1 MLHHCAGPYVLSQ
14 PALERFEV
22 RSRVGAGSFGTVFE
36 AFDRQ
41 RNRVV
46 ALKVLSLVSHV
57 TVARFKR
64 EFRTLASLR
73 HPNLA
78 SLYELV
84 VLGDQWL
91 LTMEM
96 VRGTDLLEHL
106 AFIELQESFL
116 QERPDFDGDERVV
129 FRRRGRTVSAY
140 YIEQVRAAFQQ
151 LATALAVLHSNGVIH
166 RDIKPSNIMI
176 ARDGRVVVLD
186 FGLAVETALDD
197 SLDRRTIVG
206 TPGYMS
212 PEQIA
217 AKPPTAASDWYSFGV
232 LLHQA
237 LTGKMPF
244 DAPTPID
251 ILRQQVEIEPPH
263 ANIIVP
269 GVPDDLASLAFDCMQ
284 RDPLA
289 RPSDMQILERL
300 GIADFDP
307 GRIERARTR
316 SGPVSGRG
324 RELRTLETWLDL
336 LQPGEPRVFLISGDP
351 GAGKSSLIDVF
362 LDRVRARGDAMILAG
377 RCQPWESVPFNAV
390 DGVVDSLAREIRHAK
405 TPEVLDAL
413 GRSAAVAELFQA
425 LDGIAPPALDETVAI
440 PQGDRLVSRA
450 AAELRAVVE
459 AAAGGRIAVI
469 VVDDAQWGDYASAR
483 ILSRLA
489 ATGGKGRIAV
499 VLSFTADD
507 WRTSLLLQGLD
518 LEQMEPKPRRLEL
531 GPLSRRTTAKMI
543 REKLG
548 RASHNI
554 VDRLHRE
561 SGGNPA
567 LIEMALAD
575 GNGSLAAAVQAR
587 LASLSAAARSLF
599 DIVFASEVPV
609 EQNQLEQ
616 TLELIESD
624 EALRSLSAQRL
635 IRIRRTGNLAEVSPF
650 HERLRLSSGA

>member
-1 MLHHCAGPYVLSQ
+1 M
-14 PALERFEV
+14 
-22 RSRVGAGSFGTVFE
+22 RSRVGAGSFGTVYE

-46 ALKVLSLVSHV
+46 ALKVLSLVSPV

-64 EFRTLASLR
+64 EFRTLAALR

-78 SLYELV
+78 SLHELV

-116 QERPDFDGDERVV
+116 QQRPDFDGDERMMM
-129 FRRRGRTVSAY
+129 RRRGRTVSGL
-140 YIEQVRAAFQQ
+140 YIEQVRSAFQQ
-151 LATALAVLHSNGVIH
+151 LATALAVLHSNGVVH

-186 FGLAVETALDD
+186 FGLAVETSLDD

-217 AKPPTAASDWYSFGV
+217 AKAPTSSSDWYSFGV

-244 DAPTPID
+244 DAPTPVD
-251 ILRQQVEIEPPH
+251 ILRQQVEFEPPR
-263 ANIIVP
+263 ADLIVP
-269 GVPDDLASLAFDCMQ
+269 GVPEDLAELAFDCMQ

-289 RPSDMQILERL
+289 RPSDMQVLDRL
-300 GIADFDP
+300 GVTDFDP
-307 GRIERARTR
+307 GRIERARMR
-316 SGPVSGRG
+316 SASVSGRG
-324 RELRTLETWLDL
+324 RELRTLQTWIDHIK
-336 LQPGEPRVFLISGDP
+336 PGEPRIVLISGDP
-351 GAGKSSLIDVF
+351 GAGKTSLIDAF
-362 LDRVRARGDAMILAG
+362 LDGVRARGDAMILAG

-390 DGVVDSLAREIRHAK
+390 DGIVDSLAREIRHQK
-405 TPEVLDAL
+405 TPEILDVL
-413 GRSAAVAELFQA
+413 GRSAAVPELFQA
-425 LDGIAPPALDETVAI
+425 LDGVAPPALDETVAV
-440 PQGDRLVSRA
+440 PQGERLIARA
-450 AAELRAVVE
+450 AAELRNVIE
-459 AAAGGRIAVI
+459 AAAGDRIAVI

-483 ILSRLA
+483 IFARLA
-489 ATGGKGRIAV
+489 APNGNARTVI
-499 VLSFTADD
+499 VLSFTSDD
-507 WRTSLLLQGLD
+507 WRTSLLLQALD
-518 LEQMEPKPRRLEL
+518 LDEIRPKPRRLEL
-531 GPLSRRTTAKMI
+531 EPLSRAATAKMI
-543 REKLG
+543 REKHG
-548 RASHNI
+548 RASQAL
-554 VDRLHRE
+554 VDGLYRE
-561 SGGNPA
+561 SRGNPA

-575 GNGSLAAAVQAR
+575 GNGSLAKAVEAR
-587 LASLSAAARSLF
+587 LQSLSSAARSLF
-599 DIVFASEVPV
+599 DIVLGSEVPV
-609 EQNQLEQ
+609 EQNELEQ

-635 IRIRRTGNLAEVSPF
+635 IRITRTGNLTEVAPF
-650 HERLRLSSGA
+650 HERLRDVKRG